1 MKPSATI
8 IGGSIAGLF
17 AANALIKKSW
27 DVTVHEKVS
36 TPLSGRGA
44 GIATYDEL
52 AELVFK
58 ATGNK
63 KVLGTNAKTRVSLDI
78 TGNIIAR
85 YEYPQVYTSW
95 QYLFSLLRK
104 TIPDNKYFMNDDCI
118 NITQVNSSAISIF
131 SNGKEKKSDLIII
144 ANGIKSELRTFVDPT
159 AIPKYAGY
167 IGWRGVV
174 NEDEISDISLKI
186 LSEYFVVILPHNQ
199 QIASYPIAGE
209 GKNPFKRG
217 NRRINWIWYKPAP
230 EIELKNILL
239 GKSGKQYLD
248 GIPPNEIRDEISMEL
263 LLEAKEKLPPQMFE
277 LVNKT
282 AQPLIQP
289 IFDLESKRMVN
300 NRFLTL
306 GDASFTARPHV
317 GMGVTKAAIDAFSLS
332 DYLNPTTFENDL
344 TKWEKERIEAGSFL
358 VERSRELGKYL
369 SKKDDDNLIMPEV
382 INVLEDTAISLND
395 IKNFNASNEVKNG

>member
-1 MKPSATI
+1 M
-8 IGGSIAGLF
+8 
-17 AANALIKKSW
+17 
-27 DVTVHEKVS
+27 HEKVS

-85 YEYPQVYTSW
+85 YDYPQVYTSW

-118 NITQVNSSAISIF
+118 NITQVNNSAISIF

-174 NEDEISDISLKI
+174 NENEISD
-186 LSEYFVVILPHNQ
+186 
-199 QIASYPIAGE
+199 
-209 GKNPFKRG
+209 NP
-217 NRRINWIWYKPAP
+217 
-230 EIELKNILL
+230 
-239 GKSGKQYLD
+239 
-248 GIPPNEIRDEISMEL
+248 
-263 LLEAKEKLPPQMFE
+263 
-277 LVNKT
+277 
-282 AQPLIQP
+282 
-289 IFDLESKRMVN
+289 
-300 NRFLTL
+300 
-306 GDASFTARPHV
+306 
-317 GMGVTKAAIDAFSLS
+317 
-332 DYLNPTTFENDL
+332 
-344 TKWEKERIEAGSFL
+344 
-358 VERSRELGKYL
+358 
-369 SKKDDDNLIMPEV
+369 
-382 INVLEDTAISLND
+382 
-395 IKNFNASNEVKNG
+395 